1 MRQTMHVEDLLKLSQ
16 QGQNANDVYFT
27 QLIGNAHTKKDYV
40 PVFSYADG
48 STKASR
54 IKGKKW
60 DDTMFEMSVDVY
72 DDDINF
78 YKITTGYIQRPT
90 GTFILY
96 ARRQQTKDRSKHP
109 QPKSRRTEINGSS
122 KGQRG

>member
-1 MRQTMHVEDLLKLSQ
+1 MREIMHVEILLKLSQ
-16 QGQNANDVYFT
+16 QGQHANDVCFA
-27 QLIGNAHTKKDYV
+27 QLIENAQNKKDYV

-54 IKGKKW
+54 IQGNKW

-78 YKITTGYIQRPT
+78 IKITTGYSQRPT

-96 ARRQQTKDRSKHP
+96 ALRQPTD
-109 QPKSRRTEINGSS
+109 N
-122 KGQRG
+122 